1 MISLR
6 QLRYFDALA
15 RHRHFG
21 RAATECAVTQPAL
34 SMQIRELEQQL
45 GAVLVERRNGGV
57 RLTETGAG
65 VAARAK
71 RILGETRDLVDFARP
86 LGRPLAGGLRLG
98 VIPTVAPYLLPR
110 ILPRLQE
117 AHPDLHLDVHETRT
131 EPLLAELIAGT
142 LDAVV
147 VALPAGGGV
156 LETLPLFEDAFLL
169 AAPAS
174 DPLPAN
180 ARVDAAQ
187 LADRKLILL
196 EEGHCLRDQAL
207 AFCALAQPDAAMSLG
222 ATSLTTVMQLVAN
235 GYGVTL
241 LPEIAAEAKIRDQRV
256 KFLRF
261 AAPEPKRVIG
271 LAWRATSPRRPDF
284 VSLRKIIA
292 EAMRVSRRRAGGG
305 RAPGS

>member
-21 RAATECAVTQPAL
+21 RAAAECAVTQPAL

-45 GAVLVERRNGGV
+45 GAVLVERRGNGGV
-57 RLTETGAG
+57 RLTEIGAG

-71 RILGETRDLVDFARP
+71 RILGETRDLMDFARP
-86 LGRPLAGGLRLG
+86 LGNPLAGGLRLG

-117 AHPDLHLDVHETRT
+117 AHPDLRLNVHETRT

-147 VALPAGGGV
+147 VALPAGGDA
-156 LETLPLFEDAFLL
+156 LETLPLFDDAFLL

-180 ARVDAAQ
+180 ARVEAAQ
-187 LADRKLILL
+187 LAGRKLILL

-207 AFCALAQPDAAMSLG
+207 AFCALAQPDAVTSLG

-241 LPEIAAEAKIRDQRV
+241 LPEIAAEAEIRDQRV
-256 KFLRF
+256 KLLRF

-284 VSLRKIIA
+284 ITLRKIIA
-292 EAMRVSRRRAGGG
+292 EAMRV
-305 RAPGS
+305 